1 MCRRFLPILAL
12 LVVPPLASAQ
22 APLPIGN
29 PVAATLGD
37 GGAAARYRF
46 VASAAGVLTVAV
58 SGTEDMLLAVL
69 DEDGQPVP
77 EGNADRDL
85 NGNMGSELIS
95 VVLSYAGTY
104 LVEVRGNGVETA
116 AKFTVAGA
124 FVPMPAF
131 ARAPDPDRRPSQ
143 AHPLTVGAAH
153 QDQLSPGDGDL
164 WDWFSIKA
172 TEAMTLVVVTRME
185 EGVEGDLVLE
195 AYLGTNYGEPTTQSD
210 QDLQGHTGNE
220 SLTIDVKA
228 GDTVYIKVKSL
239 ADSGD
244 AAPYRLSVGKVP

>member
-1 MCRRFLPILAL
+1 MSRRALAVLAL
-12 LVVPPLASAQ
+12 LLVPSVLPAQ
-22 APLPIGN
+22 AALPMGT
-29 PVAATLGD
+29 PVAGTLGD
-37 GGAAARYRF
+37 GGAPARYRF
-46 VASAAGVLTVAV
+46 VASAAGVLTVAA
-58 SGTEDMLLAVL
+58 SGSEDLLLAVL

-77 EGNADRDL
+77 DGNADRDL

-95 VVLSYAGTY
+95 VVLSYGGTY

-116 AKFTVAGA
+116 ARFTVGGA

-143 AHPLTVGAAH
+143 GRALTVGAAH
-153 QDQLSPGDGDL
+153 QDQLHPGDGDL
-164 WDWFSIKA
+164 WDWYTIKA
-172 TEAMTLVVVTRME
+172 TEAMTVVVVTRMD

-195 AYLGTNYGEPTTQSD
+195 AYIGTSYSEPTAQSD

-220 SLTIDVKA
+220 SLTVDLKA
-228 GDTVYIKVKSL
+228 GETVYIKVKSL
-239 ADSGD
+239 SDSGG